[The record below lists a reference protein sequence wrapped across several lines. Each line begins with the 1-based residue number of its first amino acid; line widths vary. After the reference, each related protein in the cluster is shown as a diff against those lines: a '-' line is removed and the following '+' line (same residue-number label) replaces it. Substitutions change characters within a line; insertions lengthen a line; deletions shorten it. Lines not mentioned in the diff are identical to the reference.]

1 MICIAALINL
11 FEIVYLFYL
20 IIIDLFEEKE

>member
-11 FEIVYLFYL
+11 FEIAYLFYL